1 MLDLML
7 KEIVELYFKGYTVE
21 KAITKIKYKY
31 KKFLDKEGIENE

>member
-7 KEIVELYFKGYTVE
+7 KEIVELYFLGYTVE

-31 KKFLDKEGIENE
+31 KEFLEDSDGV